1 MPLQAQEVGM
11 LTVFVCNGTFLAQ
24 TPFYNHKL
32 DRVQVWGIV
41 ERVHSEFQEAV
52 DAKIC

>member
-1 MPLQAQEVGM
+1 MPLHAQEVGM
-11 LTVFVCNGTFLAQ
+11 LTVFVCNGTVLAQ

-41 ERVHSEFQEAV
+41 ERVHSESQEAA
-52 DAKIC
+52 DAKI